1 MNYNVAIIISIV
13 ITMLLALGVS
23 TLIVNLFFDAASY
36 KKIIQLITAVF
47 FMTTFYAPIKFILL
61 KYMDIKGNEDE

>member
-1 MNYNVAIIISIV
+1 MNYNVAIIVSVV

-23 TLIVNLFFDAASY
+23 SILVELFFEANTW
-36 KKIIQLITAVF
+36 KKIIQLIGAVF

-61 KYMDIKGNEDE
+61 KYMDIKGPEDE

>member
-1 MNYNVAIIISIV
+1 MNYNVAIIVSII
-13 ITMLLALGVS
+13 ITMLLALGISYLMVDM
-23 TLIVNLFFDAASY
+23 FFEASSF
-36 KKIIQLITAVF
+36 KKIIQLIAAIF